1 MANPAVNY
9 EMRAPARQR
18 RFRKIIL
25 IAAFC
30 VAAVVLCAVLMGR
43 YWPFS
48 KNSVLQCLR
57 EATDSQVSVRSFRET
72 YFPSPGC
79 VLEGIV
85 FQHGSPSARPLLTIE
100 KLTVKGSYT
109 GLLVH
114 RIPKIIAEAAH
125 ISIPPFGTGTAFN
138 TQRSKIT
145 IGELIANGAVIEFE
159 SRVLN
164 KKPVLFDVH
173 QATLRHIRWARATAY
188 DLKVHNPEPPGDVSV
203 TGSFGPWSESDSG
216 ETPISGHYL
225 FNHADLSIYRGIAG
239 ILSSTGNFSGKLS
252 HIDISGTTDTPDFEV
267 KSGGHPVRLTT
278 QFSAYVDATRGNTFL
293 KQVDADFWKTHITA
307 KGSIAKPEPGKAQ
320 TALLDLSSNSA
331 RIQDLL
337 GLFVKDNLAPMSGWT
352 TFQAQAEIPPGP
364 EEFLK
369 KVKFRAEFGIGGGTF
384 TNSSTQH
391 QVDKLSA
398 GAQGEK
404 NTSDAGL
411 VLTNLKGRED
421 LVNGVATF
429 SDLSFHIP
437 GAASRMHGTYNVIS
451 ERIDLRGQL
460 RVDTQI
466 SNTQTGVKSLLLKVI
481 QPFFKRKKKG
491 QIVPVRLAGTYDHPT
506 FGLDLRDKRAQ
517 LRPLHP
523 EQSNQ

>member
-1 MANPAVNY
+1 MANPALNY
-9 EMRAPARQR
+9 ETR
-18 RFRKIIL
+18 RRTTQPRFPKL
-25 IAAFC
+25 TLMTAFCIAAF
-30 VAAVVLCAVLMGR
+30 VLCTVLFSR
-43 YWPFS
+43 NWPFS
-48 KNSVLQCLR
+48 KEAILQRLQ
-57 EATDSQVSVRSFRET
+57 EAADSQVSVRSFRET

-79 VLEGIV
+79 VLEGAV
-85 FQHGSPSARPLLTIE
+85 FQHGSHSAKPLLTIE
-100 KLTVKGSYT
+100 KLIFKGSYV
-109 GLLVH
+109 GLLAH
-114 RIPKIIAEAAH
+114 RIPKVIAEAAH
-125 ISIPPFGTGTAFN
+125 VTIPPFGTGTAFK
-138 TQRSKIT
+138 TEHSRIT
-145 IGELIANGAVIEFE
+145 IGELVANGVLIEFE
-159 SRVLN
+159 SRVPN
-164 KKPVLFDVH
+164 KKPVLFEIQ
-173 QATLRHIRWARATAY
+173 QATLRDIGWAKAIAY
-188 DLKVHNPEPPGDVSV
+188 DMKVHNPEPPGEV
-203 TGSFGPWSESDSG
+203 TLTGNFGPWNENDSG

-225 FNHADLSIYRGIAG
+225 FNNADLSIYQGIAG

-267 KSGGHPVRLTT
+267 KMGGHPVRLTT

-307 KGSIAKPEPGKAQ
+307 KGSIAKPEPGKSQ
-320 TALLDLSSNSA
+320 TALLDLSSSSA
-331 RIQDLL
+331 RIQDVL
-337 GLFVKDNLAPMSGWT
+337 GLFVKANRPPMSGRT
-352 TFQAQAEIPPGP
+352 TFQARAEIPPGP

-369 KVKFRAEFGIGGGTF
+369 KVRFCAEFGVGGGTF
-384 TNSSTQH
+384 ANGSTQQ

-411 VLTNLKGRED
+411 VLTNLKGRGD
-421 LVNGVATF
+421 LINGVATF

-437 GAASRMHGTYNVIS
+437 GAGSRMHGTYNVLN

-460 RVDTQI
+460 RVDTEI

-481 QPFFKRKKKG
+481 QPFFKRKEKG

-523 EQSNQ
+523 QQSNR